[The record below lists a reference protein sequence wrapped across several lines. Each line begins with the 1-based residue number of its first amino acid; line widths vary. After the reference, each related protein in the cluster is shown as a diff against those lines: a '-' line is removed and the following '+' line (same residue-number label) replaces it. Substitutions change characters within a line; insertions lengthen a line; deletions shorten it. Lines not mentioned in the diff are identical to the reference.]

1 MAISTCLRIITLN
14 NKKQNNLMKRQ
25 SGKIFQTKFQDE
37 MASQV
42 NSIEQTK
49 FQDEMASQVN
59 SIKHLK
65 KR

>member
-42 NSIEQTK
+42 NSI
-49 FQDEMASQVN
+49 
-59 SIKHLK
+59 KHLK